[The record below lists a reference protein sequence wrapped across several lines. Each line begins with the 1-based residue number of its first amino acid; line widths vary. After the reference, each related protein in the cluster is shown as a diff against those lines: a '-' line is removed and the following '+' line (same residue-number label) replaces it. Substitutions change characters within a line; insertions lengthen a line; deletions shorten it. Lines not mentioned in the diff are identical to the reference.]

1 MAEYSTREERL
12 KEITDKLEEGI
23 GQLFQSGRYAEYLA
37 VMAKFHNYSYG
48 NILLIMTQCPSAS
61 QVAGYNDWK
70 RKFGRQVKRFAKGI
84 KILAPC
90 SYKHQ
95 IEIPKIDKSTQ
106 KPVIGVDGKPEMQVH
121 EDKNTYYKIVSFF
134 AVQHST
140 GTPVLDLASELNG
153 EVAGFDKLLTTLI
166 DISPM
171 PVEFSELSG
180 STKGY
185 CSYLEQRIVVKEGM
199 SQTQTLKTLVHEI
212 CHAKCHNP
220 ETLAETDNKSRQTRE
235 VEAESVAYVVC
246 QNLGIDTADYSFGYI
261 AGWSANKELPE
272 LKASLAFIRSQ
283 AAEIIDS
290 IKPPVKERAA
300 PQLEQ
305 KRKKAEIGR

>member
-1 MAEYSTREERL
+1 MADYPTREERL
-12 KEITDKLEEGI
+12 QEITDKLEKGI
-23 GQLFQSGRYAEYLA
+23 VDLFQSGRYAEYLA

-48 NILLIMTQCPSAS
+48 NILLIMAQCPGAS

-70 RKFGRQVKRFAKGI
+70 RKFGRQVKKIAKGI

-90 SYKHQ
+90 PYKQ
-95 IEIPKIDKSTQ
+95 RIEKTKVDPATQ
-106 KPVIGVDGKPEMQVH
+106 KPIIGADGQPETVVH
-121 EDKNTYYKIVSFF
+121 EVKKTYYKIVTVFD
-134 AVQHST
+134 VQQTT
-140 GTPVLDLASELNG
+140 GKPLPELVSELNG
-153 EVAGFDKLLTTLI
+153 EVADYEKLLTKLI

-180 STKGY
+180 SAKGY

-199 SQTQTLKTLVHEI
+199 SQTQTVKTLVHEI
-212 CHAKCHNP
+212 CHAKCHDP
-220 ETLAETDNKSRQTRE
+220 EFLAETDGKNRQTRE

-272 LKASLAFIRSQ
+272 LKASLSFIRSQ

-290 IKPPVKERAA
+290 IKPPVKEKNT
-300 PQLEQ
+300 PQPEQ
-305 KRKKAEIGR
+305 SKKQSEPAR